1 MSMIFYQDAHD
12 TSTKT
17 CRYRQKVVSLQRV
30 FNENLPIIKE
40 GTLSGA
46 LFVVKSA
53 VDLFVLG
60 EDAGNLV
67 GGETA
72 IDLVANHGDGGETA
86 GTDATEGVQREL
98 TVGSALANLD
108 VQVTLEGI
116 QHLLGA
122 AHVASRA
129 EADIDGVLA
138 LGLHGEE
145 AVEGDDAVDLGH
157 RHVQLVGH
165 DFLHLG
171 GQIAEL
177 ALHLVQHVDDL
188 TAVVT
193 KALADVFDNI
203 YFLFRNLNVCHIFL
217 N

>member
-1 MSMIFYQDAHD
+1 MAAPLCVDAD
-12 TSTKT
+12 
-17 CRYRQKVVSLQRV
+17 
-30 FNENLPIIKE
+30 
-40 GTLSGA
+40 GT
-46 LFVVKSA
+46 SA
-53 VDLFVLG
+53 VPGLFVLG
-60 EDAGNLV
+60 DDAGDEV
-67 GGETA
+67 GGEA
-72 IDLVANHGDGGETA
+72 AVDFLADHGDGGQAASTH
-86 GTDATEGVQREL
+86 ATEGVKAEL
-98 TVGSALANLD
+98 AVGGAFAHLD
-108 VQVTLEGI
+108 VQLALEGI

-122 AHVASRA
+122 AHVAGRA
-129 EADIDGVLA
+129 EAHIDGVLA

-157 RHVQLVGH
+157 GHIQLVGH

-188 TAVVT
+188 AAVVT

-203 YFLFRNLNVCHIFL
+203 YFLFGNFYVSHIFL